1 METPTVS
8 TVSTLYKSPHITII
22 LLSTFI
28 IGGAPVKCTLVCLII
43 GCVSLSAARELPTPV
58 GTSVNVERLLRFSG
72 TLTDTHRAFIG
83 TVDLSFMMY
92 DEPQGATANWQ
103 ETQSVQLD
111 AQGRYIVL
119 LGAKTVGGL
128 PADIFASR
136 KARWLGVRASEKS
149 EQPRVLLVGVS
160 SALDTGS
167 TLSAK
172 TSAGETPLHQA
183 TDRYITL
190 LLAIMFLVGMG
201 LTYVEARKWWKTR
214 MEQFE
219 PPPLANLIS
228 YIPGPERLWRATQVL
243 WFPLSDLRAIRGRL
257 QHSVQSIDDDRP
269 KKAA

>member
-1 METPTVS
+1 MSVAP
-8 TVSTLYKSPHITII
+8 
-22 LLSTFI
+22 
-28 IGGAPVKCTLVCLII
+28 PVKCTLLCLII

-72 TLTDTHRAFIG
+72 TLTDTRRAFIA
-83 TVDLSFMMY
+83 TVDLTFIMY
-92 DEPQGATANWQ
+92 EEPQGGTANWQ
-103 ETQSVQLD
+103 EAQNLQLD

-128 PADIFASR
+128 PTDIFASG
-136 KARWLGVRASEKS
+136 KAHWLGVRAPGQP
-149 EQPRVLLVGVS
+149 EQPRVLLVGLPSV
-160 SALDTGS
+160 LDTGS
-167 TLSAK
+167 TVSAK
-172 TSAGETPLHQA
+172 TSASEGSFHQA

-228 YIPGPERLWRATQVL
+228 YVPGPDRRWRATQVL
-243 WFPLSDLRAIRGRL
+243 PFSLPALRAICGRL
-257 QHSVQSIDDDRP
+257 QHSVQNRDRTDKMDDDRSE
-269 KKAA
+269 KSA

>member
-1 METPTVS
+1 
-8 TVSTLYKSPHITII
+8 
-22 LLSTFI
+22 
-28 IGGAPVKCTLVCLII
+28 VKCTLVCFII
-43 GCVSLSAARELPTPV
+43 GCVFLSAARELPTPV

-83 TVDLSFMMY
+83 TADLSFMMY
-92 DEPQGATANWQ
+92 DEPQGGTANWQ
-103 ETQSVQLD
+103 ETQNVQLD

-128 PADIFASR
+128 PVDIFASP
-136 KARWLGVRASEKS
+136 KAHWLGVRASEKS

-201 LTYVEARKWWKTR
+201 LTYVEARKWWKIR

-228 YIPGPERLWRATQVL
+228 YIAGPDRRWRATQVL
-243 WFPLSDLRAIRGRL
+243 PFSLPAICRRL
-257 QHSVQSIDDDRP
+257 QHSVQNMDDDRP
-269 KKAA
+269 KKPA